1 LDIDYLIE
9 KGFIYISDKE
19 NLGPTNQNKDHF
31 DFDIADNLT
40 KKLGL
45 LLLQGWSS
53 QSEERKINFNKWVSR
68 HSWVEDFALF
78 VVIREDFNMLPWW
91 EWPQEFK
98 IKNNKFLKSWIKKK
112 NEEILIKKLIQWH
125 LDEQWNVIKNFAKSR
140 NIKLIGDLPF
150 YVSRDSAD
158 VWSNKSLFSIY
169 KNKSLFNYEKKVLIK
184 ELILNIKLG
193 YFDFEKEKPQKVK
206 FSLEAN
212 YKDKKPTNDK
222 DLKSIVNYD
231 KLVRLIKKLV
241 RNKHYNFLETLAE
254 DIFDELFKD
263 KRIDKIVLKIEKLE
277 IIKDCSSVGIQIS
290 KKRSNAYF
298 RNRKRSNKKTTSTN
312 T

>member
-1 LDIDYLIE
+1 M
-9 KGFIYISDKE
+9 KR
-19 NLGPTNQNKDHF
+19 NN
-31 DFDIADNLT
+31 
-40 KKLGL
+40 
-45 LLLQGWSS
+45 
-53 QSEERKINFNKWVSR
+53 
-68 HSWVEDFALF
+68 
-78 VVIREDFNMLPWW
+78 
-91 EWPQEFK
+91 FK
-98 IKNNKFLKSWIKKK
+98 IVKI
-112 NEEILIKKLIQWH
+112 
-125 LDEQWNVIKNFAKSR
+125 D
-140 NIKLIGDLPF
+140 
-150 YVSRDSAD
+150 
-158 VWSNKSLFSIY
+158 

-193 YFDFEKEKPQKVK
+193 YFDFEKKKPQKVK

-241 RNKHYNFLETLAE
+241 KNKHYNFLETLAE

-290 KKRSNAYF
+290 KKRSHA
-298 RNRKRSNKKTTSTN
+298 
-312 T
+312 